1 MSKGEPLNYSEFDKK
16 EGSAM
21 KKLWKMLDE
30 YYQTFAR

>member
-1 MSKGEPLNYSEFDKK
+1 MFRREPLNRWEFDKK

-30 YYQTFAR
+30 YYRTFAR